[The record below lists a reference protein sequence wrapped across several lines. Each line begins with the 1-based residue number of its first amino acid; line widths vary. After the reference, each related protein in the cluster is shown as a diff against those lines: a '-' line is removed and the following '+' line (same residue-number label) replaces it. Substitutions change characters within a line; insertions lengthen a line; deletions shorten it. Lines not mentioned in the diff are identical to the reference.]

1 LGFKQ
6 QENMA
11 QLKIKQTRSVIRR
24 SKKQKLTMEALGLRK
39 MHQTVV
45 HNDTPQI
52 RGMINIVHHLVTIE
66 EID

>member
-1 LGFKQ
+1 
-6 QENMA
+6 MA

-39 MHQTVV
+39 IHQTVV
-45 HNDTPQI
+45 HNDTPQL
-52 RGMINIVHHLVTIE
+52 RGMLNIVSHLVTIE